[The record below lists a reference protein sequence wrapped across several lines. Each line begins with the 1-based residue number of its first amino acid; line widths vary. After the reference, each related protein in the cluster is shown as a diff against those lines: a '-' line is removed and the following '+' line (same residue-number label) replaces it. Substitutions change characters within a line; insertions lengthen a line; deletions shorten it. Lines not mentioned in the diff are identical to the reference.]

1 MRAPKRRPESAV
13 IERLLREPWRFEFFQ
28 AVRVLE
34 LWLKRRGRAPHG
46 LVTDMLR
53 FQNSISLG
61 FPASQL
67 EAIEPELR
75 DLEIG
80 LPFALPIDAAAL
92 GDALEQ
98 GSLRRLHLTP
108 AFMGLLGGHG
118 VLPAHYTERIAEHQA
133 RHKNEDED
141 QGPRAFLDAFSN
153 RSLALFYEA
162 WRKYRLP
169 LKYQL
174 DGQDAFLPLLLSLAG
189 LGDAA
194 LRQRLDSQADGAVRD
209 ESIGYFA
216 AAVRQRPV
224 SSVQLARV
232 LSEYFG
238 EQVQAEQFVGA
249 WYEVP
254 LAQQT
259 VLGQDSAVL
268 GARAIAG
275 ARVWQRNLRLR
286 LVVGPLAHAGF
297 QGFLPGGLAARAL
310 NSVLALFTGVAL
322 EYEIELVLRAADV
335 HNTTLDEHHPG
346 RLGWDAF
353 LVLDAAP
360 GDRHDVRYDLH
371 AAGQAAPPSS

>member
-1 MRAPKRRPESAV
+1 MRAPKRRTESPV

-34 LWLKRRGRAPHG
+34 LWLKRRGRPAHG
-46 LVTDMLR
+46 LVADMLR
-53 FQNSISLG
+53 FRNSISLG
-61 FPASQL
+61 FPASQV

-75 DLEIG
+75 DLDIG
-80 LPFALPIDAAAL
+80 MPFDMLVDAAAL

-98 GSLRRLHLTP
+98 GTLRRLHLTP
-108 AFMGLLGGHG
+108 AFMGLLGGNG
-118 VLPAHYTERIAEHQA
+118 VLPVHYTERIAEHQA
-133 RHKNEDED
+133 RHKNEGEDE
-141 QGPRAFLDAFSN
+141 GPRAFLDAFSN

-169 LKYQL
+169 FKYQL

-194 LRQRLDSQADGAVRD
+194 LRRRLGSDADGAVLD

-216 AAVRQRPV
+216 AAIRHRPV
-224 SSVQLARV
+224 SAVQLARV

-238 EQVQAEQFVGA
+238 EQVEAEQFVGS
-249 WYEVP
+249 WYDVP
-254 LAQQT
+254 IAQQT

-268 GARAIAG
+268 GTRAIAG
-275 ARVWQRNLRLR
+275 ARVWQRSLRLR

-310 NSVLALFTGVAL
+310 KSVLALFTGVAL
-322 EYEIELVLRAADV
+322 EYEVEVVLRAADV
-335 HNTTLDEHHPG
+335 HNTTLGDAHPG

-353 LVLDAAP
+353 LVLDAPP

-371 AAGQAAPPSS
+371 AV